1 MSLSLSARN
10 AYIRNQAGVFIS
22 CCNQILDN
30 LGSRCIEDEPAR
42 SYLLSRLSIL
52 SREFFSAKEVFT
64 LEFQRT
70 QDGRFSQIN
79 EDLGEVISIL
89 QGESDLYPLPIQ
101 YADGEGELKEE
112 IEEEDL
118 RGILALLQKGVE
130 EKIRTLCFE
139 LKQDPGALTLRS
151 NVESFE
157 KIYSPKQAIAI
168 LEKHNSKVFRFFS
181 EEIRASERVGV
192 VAVKLFP
199 QNFQFLNAELKK
211 KEFIALLA
219 ISKDPSLFIHVDVA
233 LKENLLFITKAI
245 KLVKQECLAVLL
257 HLSDELRDRFE
268 VFDLALT
275 YNKSSLM
282 YGSERLKA
290 NTSLIKK
297 QKQQKKTLFC
307 RFFRGQLNLETEMKN
322 PVDSKEQEAVT
333 DKFKQLK
340 FK

>member
-42 SYLLSRLSIL
+42 SYLVSRLSTL

-139 LKQDPGALTLRS
+139 LKEDPGALTLRS
-151 NVESFE
+151 NIESFE
-157 KIYSPKQAIAI
+157 KICSPKQAIAI

-181 EEIRASERVGV
+181 EEIRGSERVGV

-211 KEFIALLA
+211 KQFIALLA
-219 ISKDPSLFIHVDVA
+219 ISKDPSLFEHVDVA

-245 KLVKQECLAVLL
+245 KLLKQDCSPVLL
-257 HLSDELRDRFE
+257 HLSDELKDRFV

-275 YNKSSLM
+275 YNKSALM
-282 YGSERLKA
+282 YASERLKA

-297 QKQQKKTLFC
+297 QKQEKKTLFY

-322 PVDSKEQEAVT
+322 PVDSKEQEAIT

-340 FK
+340 LK